1 MENFNRANNR
11 PQNKTVKPDQLIYGP
26 HALIESIR
34 AGVDITKVMAIRGSV
49 GQLLD
54 DAIRACREAGIP
66 VQFVPR
72 ERFDFIR
79 EKNHQGI
86 CGFISPISYHKLEL
100 LVPKLFEEGK
110 DPLLLILDRITD
122 VRNLGAIA
130 RTAYC
135 AGVDAIV
142 IPKTDAAPV
151 NEDAIKTSAG
161 ALLKIP
167 VCRES
172 HLKTTLE
179 FLNQSGFN
187 TIACTEKAK
196 DNLSQTDFSG
206 PVAIIMG
213 NEESG
218 ISPDLIKRCT
228 YMAKIPMDFGLS
240 SLNVSVAAGIA
251 LYEAIEQRKPSFRN
265 QE

>member
-1 MENFNRANNR
+1 MGKSAN
-11 PQNKTVKPDQLIYGP
+11 QLIYGP

-34 AGVDITKVMAIRGSV
+34 AGVDITKVMALRGAN

-54 DAIRACREAGIP
+54 DAIKACREAGIP

-72 ERFDFIR
+72 ERLEFIR

-86 CGFISPISYHKLEL
+86 CGFISPISYHQLDL
-100 LVPKLFEEGK
+100 LIPKLFEEGK
-110 DPLLLILDRITD
+110 DPFILILDRVTD

-142 IPKTDAAPV
+142 IPKTDSAPV

-167 VCRES
+167 VCREA

-179 FLNQSGFN
+179 FLNQSGFS

-196 DNLSQTDFSG
+196 ERLSQTDMSG
-206 PVAIIMG
+206 PIAIIMG

-218 ISPDLIKRCT
+218 ISPEIIKRCT
-228 YMAKIPMDFGLS
+228 YLAKIPMDFGVS

-251 LYEAIEQRKPSFRN
+251 MYEALEQRRPPKSF
-265 QE
+265 ED

>member
-11 PQNKTVKPDQLIYGP
+11 PQNKTVKSDQLIYGP

-54 DAIRACREAGIP
+54 DAISACRVAGIP

-86 CGFISPISYHKLEL
+86 CGFISPITYHKLEL

>member
-1 MENFNRANNR
+1 LENFNRANNR
-11 PQNKTVKPDQLIYGP
+11 PKNKTVKSDQLIYGP

-54 DAIRACREAGIP
+54 DAISACRVAGIP

-86 CGFISPISYHKLEL
+86 CGFISPITYHKLEL

>member
-1 MENFNRANNR
+1 
-11 PQNKTVKPDQLIYGP
+11 
-26 HALIESIR
+26 LIESIR
-34 AGVDITKVMAIRGSV
+34 AGVDITKVMAIRGSF

-54 DAIRACREAGIP
+54 DALKACRESGIP

-79 EKNHQGI
+79 EKNHQGV
-86 CGFISPISYHKLEL
+86 CGFISPISYHQLDL
-100 LVPKLFEEGK
+100 LIPKLFEEGK
-110 DPLLLILDRITD
+110 DPFLLILDRVTD

-167 VCRES
+167 VCREA
-172 HLKTTLE
+172 HLKTTME
-179 FLNQSGFN
+179 YLNQSGFN

-196 DNLSQTDFSG
+196 DRLSQTDMSG
-206 PVAIIMG
+206 PIALVMG

-218 ISPDLIKRCT
+218 ISPELLKRCT
-228 YMAKIPMDFGLS
+228 YLAKIPMDFGVS

-251 LYEAIEQRKPSFRN
+251 MYEALEQRRPSRTL
-265 QE
+265 EE